1 MYRFILQTKKK
12 NNNKRNIKDVDNFV
26 SATKKK
32 SNKEKVTKKNDKVTA
47 TTKMVAKRSTAAAS
61 LVLLHGKKCAHEKN
75 HEYNTCGDRKYFT
88 EAYYAKSQL
97 GRMICCECEEEFGSS
112 IKINDKAPAYCCV
125 NRFDKNNPCNHAYCH
140 DCWMTNR

>member
-1 MYRFILQTKKK
+1 
-12 NNNKRNIKDVDNFV
+12 
-26 SATKKK
+26 
-32 SNKEKVTKKNDKVTA
+32 
-47 TTKMVAKRSTAAAS
+47 MVAKRSTAAAS

-140 DCWMTNR
+140 DCWMTNRQRKRRKLIYNIIRMNIDNIVLSFLMVAVHI